1 MLLHYPE
8 HCEQPSAR
16 RLFIVLQPLM
26 RMGLAASFVISV
38 DISGTVV
45 RVLGDD
51 RLFCSGFLP
60 QVVVMTTMETDTCEA
75 AAQQHPSREMFTRT
89 FFLSNNAPALQ
100 TALNTLRFYSIC
112 FPQNIILKYYIYIFF
127 ILRFRGTANS
137 FCIAQGLWNTEAE
150 SREITLLCTKKV

>member
-1 MLLHYPE
+1 
-8 HCEQPSAR
+8 
-16 RLFIVLQPLM
+16 
-26 RMGLAASFVISV
+26 MGLAASFVISV
-38 DISGTVV
+38 DISGTIV

-112 FPQNIILKYYIYIFF
+112 FPPKYNPQILHIFF
-127 ILRFRGTANS
+127 FFIIRFRGTANS
-137 FCIAQGLWNTEAE
+137 FCIAEGLCNTEAE

>member
-38 DISGTVV
+38 DISGTIVK
-45 RVLGDD
+45 VLGDD

-112 FPQNIILKYYIYIFF
+112 FPPKYNPQIYIFFF